1 MLRFHVAERS
11 TIFTSRFPSMM
22 MSPLLM
28 SQHFA
33 SSSASLVMPK
43 SAAKQWNV
51 SQSKISAARKQA
63 KAELGDGYDKDARA
77 VFLYAKDVLV
87 SDKDVRLLQFDKI
100 LNPPSASVDAAQH
113 KKWTAA
119 NTRLTEI
126 LGHGDT
132 TFGTAPAGWQ
142 TFDAFCK
149 QHAAWADPKLSY
161 VIWRDRKK
169 VTPVQRLQKSG
180 NCFMYVCV
188 LHHRRRVKFAF
199 FSLTQARAGRHAA
212 LRRADGHQQQ
222 AQVRWDA

>member
-1 MLRFHVAERS
+1 
-11 TIFTSRFPSMM
+11 
-22 MSPLLM
+22 
-28 SQHFA
+28 
-33 SSSASLVMPK
+33 MPK

-77 VFLYAKDVLV
+77 VFLYAKDVLPSGVQV
-87 SDKDVRLLQFDKI
+87 SDGTFKSNFQLL
-100 LNPPSASVDAAQH
+100 LNPPSARVDAAQH

-212 LRRADGHQQQ
+212 LPRADGHQQQ